1 MSICPIFKRFDVRLF
16 SSFSLSTVVL
26 YFFAI
31 EYRES
36 PDLTVY
42 VVSLELSSGIF
53 RTWPICNRFDVRL
66 FAFFMASTVVL

>member
-1 MSICPIFKRFDVRLF
+1 MRLF
-16 SSFSLSTVVL
+16 SSFSLSMVVL

-42 VVSLELSSGIF
+42 VVSPELLSGIF
-53 RTWPICNRFDVRL
+53 KTWPICKRFDVRL
-66 FAFFMASTVVL
+66 FEFFMASTVVL